1 MSVNFLKLHEMQTA
15 MNALAVEEA
24 EKSGKKIT
32 AGIRE
37 VADAVGVDYATMKG
51 FVFGTIKKPSERTVD
66 RVRLFL
72 RDGEGKTPPPQEP
85 RAVKVEPV
93 AKGTALLVTDD
104 EIATLIGL
112 LQAAE
117 SDIHGDY
124 SGFEED
130 QGHEW
135 GREVSTASY
144 QALYRQEGLL
154 KRLRKKIEAQSP
166 CQFQWDA
173 ELQSMVPVKAF

>member
-1 MSVNFLKLHEMQTA
+1 MTVNNLKLHEMQTA
-15 MNALAVEEA
+15 MNALAVDEA

-32 AGIRE
+32 AGIRT

-51 FVFGTIKKPSERTVD
+51 FVFGTIKRPSERTVD

-72 RDGEGKTPPPQEP
+72 RDGESKTPPPQEP

-104 EIATLIGL
+104 EIATLIYL
-112 LQAAE
+112 LQEAE
-117 SDIHGDY
+117 TAIHNDY

-135 GREVSTASY
+135 GREVSSHSY

-154 KRLRKKIEAQSP
+154 KRLRRKLELQSP
-166 CQFQWDA
+166 CQFKWDA
-173 ELQSMVPVKAF
+173 EIQSMVPVESF